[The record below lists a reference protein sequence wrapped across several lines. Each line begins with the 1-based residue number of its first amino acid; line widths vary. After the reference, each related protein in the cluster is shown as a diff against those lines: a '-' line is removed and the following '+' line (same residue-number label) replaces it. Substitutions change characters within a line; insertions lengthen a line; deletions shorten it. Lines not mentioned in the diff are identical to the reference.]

1 MKDYALRVEEKNYAL
16 ATKLA
21 KENNISFN
29 QYVNDLIERDLTDH
43 LWTDVESRINSKI
56 NLLSEVMEEQTREY
70 INNKKLLRATIDVLL
85 ESLNVEVVE
94 ED

>member
-1 MKDYALRVEEKNYAL
+1 MKDYALRVEGKNYSL

>member
-85 ESLNVEVVE
+85 ESLNVEVIE